1 MANELIAGVD
11 IGGTHSRIAIM
22 DVTDKSVLTTEKIK
36 TVNIFESYDNAIDA
50 IVGFLQKVL
59 NAHPTITTIVI
70 GFPVGLNAS
79 RTHILSC
86 PNIPILD
93 KEKGDIVAALTAR
106 LNKKIF
112 IERDVHLQ
120 LCFDIEHQHIKDD
133 IVVGFYVGT
142 GFGQAIW
149 INGLY
154 TGFHGVAGEVG
165 HIPASFVKGKCGCG
179 REYCLETICS
189 GKVLYAWY
197 QQQNLTI
204 PIDDIWSK
212 YAEFPW
218 LQSFVDTIARTA
230 ATTVNILD
238 PASIIFGGGAI
249 DMKFFPK
256 EELMQKTIDYT
267 RYPLPANVLK
277 TYFAATSDSNGAV
290 GACLYGHKK
299 TKG

>member
-1 MANELIAGVD
+1 MTNELIAGVD

-22 DVTDKSVLTTEKIK
+22 DITDKSVRTTKKIK
-36 TVNIFESYDNAIDA
+36 TVNIFKGHDNAIDA
-50 IVGFLQKVL
+50 IAGFLQNFL
-59 NAHPTITTIVI
+59 DAYPTIATIVI
-70 GFPVGLNAS
+70 GFPVGLNAC
-79 RTHILSC
+79 RTHIFSC

-93 KEKGDIVAALTAR
+93 KEKGDIVATLSVR

-120 LCFDIEHQHIKDD
+120 LCFDMEHHRIKDT

-149 INGLY
+149 INDLY
-154 TGFHGVAGEVG
+154 TGFHGVAGEIG
-165 HIPASFVKGKCGCG
+165 HIPASSVKSKCGCG

-197 QQQNLTI
+197 QQQDLTI
-204 PIDDIWSK
+204 PMEDIWSK
-212 YAEFPW
+212 YAGFPK

-238 PASIIFGGGAI
+238 PAAIIFGGGVV

-256 EELMQKTIDYT
+256 DELMQKTIGYT
-267 RYPLPANVLK
+267 HYSLPANVLK
-277 TYFAATSDSNGAV
+277 TYFAATSDSNGAI
-290 GACLYGHKK
+290 GACLYGFKK
-299 TKG
+299 IKG

>member
-1 MANELIAGVD
+1 MSNELITGVD

-22 DVTDKSVLTTEKIK
+22 DTTDKLILSTKKIK
-36 TVNIFESYDNAIDA
+36 TADIFEEYNNAIDA
-50 IVGFLQKVL
+50 IADFLQNFLDVYP
-59 NAHPTITTIVI
+59 AITTIVI
-70 GFPVGLNAS
+70 GFPVSLNAS

-93 KEKGDIVAALTAR
+93 KEKGDIVAVLSDR
-106 LNKKIF
+106 LNKKIL

-120 LCFDIEHQHIKDD
+120 LCFDMEHHHIKEN

-149 INGLY
+149 INDLY

-165 HIPASFVKGKCGCG
+165 HIPASYKKKKCGCG

-189 GKVLYAWY
+189 GKVLYDWY
-197 QQQNLTI
+197 QQQNLSI
-204 PIDDIWSK
+204 PIDDVWSK
-212 YAEFPW
+212 YSEFEI
-218 LQSFVDTIARTA
+218 LQNFLDIIARTA

-238 PASIIFGGGAI
+238 PSSIIFGGGVI

-256 EELMQKTIDYT
+256 DELVKKTINYT
-267 RYPLPANVLK
+267 RYPLPANVLQ
-277 TYFAATSDSNGAV
+277 TYFAATSDSNGAI
-290 GACLYGHKK
+290 GACLYGYRKI
-299 TKG
+299 KG